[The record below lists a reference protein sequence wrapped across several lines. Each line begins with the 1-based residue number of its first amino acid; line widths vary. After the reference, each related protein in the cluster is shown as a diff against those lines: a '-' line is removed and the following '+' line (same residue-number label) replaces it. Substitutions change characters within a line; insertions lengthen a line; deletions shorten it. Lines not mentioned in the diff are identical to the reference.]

1 LKKDIASL
9 KWDIKELRVKKT
21 ETDDIIKKAV
31 GQITEVSLKAQ
42 EANQRAA
49 TETQSS
55 PGKKHVNFY
64 SYKTIKAIKVI
75 FYIQLHFKYIYCFFT
90 SL

>member
-9 KWDIKELRVKKT
+9 KWDIRKSGIKKT

-31 GQITEVSLKAQ
+31 GQTTEVPLKAQ

-55 PGKKHVNFY
+55 PGKKHVTFL
-64 SYKTIKAIKVI
+64 
-75 FYIQLHFKYIYCFFT
+75 FL
-90 SL
+90 

>member
-1 LKKDIASL
+1 M
-9 KWDIKELRVKKT
+9 

-31 GQITEVSLKAQ
+31 GQTTEVPLKAQ

-55 PGKKHVNFY
+55 PGKKHVKFY
-64 SYKTIKAIKVI
+64 SYKKI
-75 FYIQLHFKYIYCFFT
+75 
-90 SL
+90 

>member
-9 KWDIKELRVKKT
+9 KWDIEELRVKKM

-31 GQITEVSLKAQ
+31 GQTTEVPLKAQ

-55 PGKKHVNFY
+55 PGKKHVKFY
-64 SYKTIKAIKVI
+64 SYKKI
-75 FYIQLHFKYIYCFFT
+75 
-90 SL
+90 